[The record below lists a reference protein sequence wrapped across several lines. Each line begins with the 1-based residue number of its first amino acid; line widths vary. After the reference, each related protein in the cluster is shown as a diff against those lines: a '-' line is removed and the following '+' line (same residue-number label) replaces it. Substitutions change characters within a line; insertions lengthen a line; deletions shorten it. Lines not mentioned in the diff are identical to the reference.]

1 MKRNFRSVLYT
12 GVLLLSLFA
21 GGACKKEAEAVTP
34 GTEAIQ
40 NEKSNLVS
48 FKFVGIIP
56 VDAIRTLASK
66 NGYPQFN
73 NEFKYD
79 ITVFSVVYNTTYQ
92 GKETQASG
100 LMVFPRNMET
110 PPTILSA
117 QHGTLFAHKDA
128 PSNFPASFN
137 GPELFASAGY
147 ATFIPDYLGYGA
159 SKQILHPYYN
169 EQYSAAT
176 VRDIIRAGRFF
187 CKDQDIPLGNKL
199 FLAGYSEGGYVTLAA
214 QKSLE
219 ANPLPGLTL
228 AGVAAGAGGYDLTA
242 MISNIAS
249 GQEYNHPSYLAL
261 LTQGYN
267 TANGWN
273 RPLNQIF
280 KEPYAS
286 RIPGLL
292 DGSKTGGQVNS
303 ELPKLPSQLFT
314 DAFYNGLKTGTEKQF
329 VTALAENSLTD
340 WAPQAPTRLY
350 HGTADDVV
358 PYQNSE
364 ITYTKLKKNGA
375 KQLDLYPIPGG
386 THGTTFQPMIM
397 ELIPWFASLDKN

>member
-1 MKRNFRSVLYT
+1 MHFIKNFRTVLYSSVLFFSLLT
-12 GVLLLSLFA
+12 GT
-21 GGACKKEAEAVTP
+21 ACKKEAEANPPAV
-34 GTEAIQ
+34 EAAQ
-40 NEKSNLVS
+40 SEKSNLVS

-56 VDAIRTLASK
+56 VETIRDIASK

-92 GKETQASG
+92 GRETQASG
-100 LMVFPRNMET
+100 LLVFPRNKET
-110 PPTILSA
+110 PPAILSA

-128 PSNFPASFN
+128 PSNFPISFN

-169 EQYSAAT
+169 ETYSATA

-187 CKDQDIPLGNKL
+187 CKDQNIPLGNKL

-214 QKSLE
+214 QKNLE

-242 MISNIAS
+242 MIGNIAS
-249 GQEYNHPSYLAL
+249 GETYNHPSYLAF
-261 LTQGYN
+261 LTQAYN
-267 TANGWN
+267 TANNWN
-273 RPLNQIF
+273 RPLNQLF

-286 RIPGLL
+286 KIPGLL

-314 DAFYNGLKTGTEKQF
+314 EAFYNGLKTGTETQF
-329 VTALAENSLTD
+329 INALAENSLTD

-358 PYQNSE
+358 PFQNSQ
-364 ITYTKLKKNGA
+364 ITYSKLKKNGA

-397 ELIPWFASLDKN
+397 ELIPWFASLQ